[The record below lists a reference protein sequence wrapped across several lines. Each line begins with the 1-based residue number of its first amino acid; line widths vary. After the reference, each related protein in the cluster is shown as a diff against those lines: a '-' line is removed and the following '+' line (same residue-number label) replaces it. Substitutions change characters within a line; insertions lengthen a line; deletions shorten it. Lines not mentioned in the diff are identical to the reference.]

1 MKIENHKREKI
12 IRELTE
18 LINKNSLEHYVDL
31 KDWIIAEMMISQ
43 FENLSNAIDK
53 KELLIQIEEAKR

>member
-1 MKIENHKREKI
+1 MKIENHKREKV

-53 KELLIQIEEAKR
+53 KELFIQIEEAKR